1 MRKLITTKN
10 AIILII
16 VLLCFFMVL
25 LIRQLLIQYS
35 SNNDNSIIWFAL
47 AFTLVILIRK
57 HFVTRKRKTSI
68 ITSRIFEPNH
78 LFDIK
83 DRLPKLSDFPEGT
96 EFIIK
101 EFNVPLVNI
110 PGKGWFN
117 WWGATPSKYDVT
129 MLKPGNNWEAD
140 SFEHWLKI
148 VEESI

>member
-1 MRKLITTKN
+1 MNTSTLMWGMIFGAIGLGFVVYSKKQK
-10 AIILII
+10 AIIPLLCGIGLMVVPYFISNIYILILSGI
-16 VLLCFFMVL
+16 VLVALPF
-25 LIRQLLIQYS
+25 
-35 SNNDNSIIWFAL
+35 IIKIYMS
-47 AFTLVILIRK
+47 V
-57 HFVTRKRKTSI
+57 
-68 ITSRIFEPNH
+68 
-78 LFDIK
+78 DQMK

-101 EFNVPLVNI
+101 EFDVPLVNI

-117 WWGATPSKYDVT
+117 WWGGKPRQYDVT